1 MEGGEQQVVLNKKYK
16 LLEKIGSGSFG
27 SIYRC
32 THRVT
37 QARISKP
44 TSTSPPRSYLYLH
57 AGKERKGRWPVA
69 ILNQAVPTVPGHP

>member
-32 THRVT
+32 TRAAT
-37 QARISKP
+37 QARISRT
-44 TSTSPPRSYLYLH
+44 TSTLPPRSYVSLH
-57 AGKERKGRWPVA
+57 AGKERKG
-69 ILNQAVPTVPGHP
+69 

>member
-32 THRVT
+32 TSAVT
-37 QARISKP
+37 QARISRP
-44 TSTSPPRSYLYLH
+44 TSTSRRRSY
-57 AGKERKGRWPVA
+57 WMV
-69 ILNQAVPTVPGHP
+69 